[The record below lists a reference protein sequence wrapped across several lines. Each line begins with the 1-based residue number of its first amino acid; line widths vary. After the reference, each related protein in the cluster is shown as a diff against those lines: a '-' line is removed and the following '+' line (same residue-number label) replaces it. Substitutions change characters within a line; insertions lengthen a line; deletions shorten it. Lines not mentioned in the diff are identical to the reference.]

1 MNHESPMFP
10 LIASTWMPVS
20 QSQLSP
26 LVLVTI
32 SNTLTVSIFEES
44 CFSSSLSF
52 LLRDEKCLFNE
63 NEELIKNN
71 EDLLTFGF
79 VWLNSS
85 ITIQSKDNQLSLFL
99 QGHHHNQ
106 QYFLL
111 EDEIPDN
118 QQDLLLLFHHQ
129 IQTIHFHHSNPSSFS
144 SSSLQIECINIQDN
158 QVYYTISNQYQLSL
172 YFDILNQTLEYL
184 FFDGQLITMN
194 MDSSIQSSQVIG
206 LSSSLQTAIQW
217 NDSVFLLQ
225 DSNNQF
231 YLWNYKVVIIHSI
244 YL

>member
-1 MNHESPMFP
+1 MFP

-63 NEELIKNN
+63 NDELIKNN

-85 ITIQSKDNQLSLFL
+85 VSIQSKDNQLSLFL

-158 QVYYTISNQYQLSL
+158 QVYYTVSNQYQLSL

-184 FFDGQLITMN
+184 SFDGQLITMD

-217 NDSVFLLQ
+217 NDSSFLLQ

>member
-85 ITIQSKDNQLSLFL
+85 VSIQSKDNQLSLFL

-158 QVYYTISNQYQLSL
+158 QVYYTVSNQYQLSL

-184 FFDGQLITMN
+184 SFDGQLITMN

-217 NDSVFLLQ
+217 NDSSFLLQ

>member
-1 MNHESPMFP
+1 MFP

-85 ITIQSKDNQLSLFL
+85 ITIQSNDNQLSLFL

-111 EDEIPDN
+111 EDEILDN

-158 QVYYTISNQYQLSL
+158 QVYYTVSNQYQLSL

-184 FFDGQLITMN
+184 SFDGQLITMN

-217 NDSVFLLQ
+217 NDSIFLLQ

>member
-1 MNHESPMFP
+1 MFP

-172 YFDILNQTLEYL
+172 YFDILNNTIEYL
-184 FFDGQLITMN
+184 SLDGQLITMK
-194 MDSSIQSSQVIG
+194 MDGSIQTAQVIG
-206 LSSSLQTAIQW
+206 LSSSLQAAIQW
-217 NDSVFLLQ
+217 NNSTFLLQ
-225 DSNNQF
+225 DYNNHF
-231 YLWNYKVVIIHSI
+231 YLWNYKVLIIQSI
-244 YL
+244 Y

>member
-1 MNHESPMFP
+1 MFP

-52 LLRDEKCLFNE
+52 LLRDEKYLFNE

-184 FFDGQLITMN
+184 SFDGQLITMN

-217 NDSVFLLQ
+217 NDSSFLLQ